1 MIREIQKDIRKSAD
15 ATRAKNLKRFFK
27 TDPGEYGE
35 GDVFIGL
42 TVPQS
47 RAFAKKYFETP
58 LKDLEV
64 LLKSEIH
71 EERLIALIILSNRFA
86 KSDEREKFQIYKLY
100 LKNTKYINNWDLVDT
115 SAEYIVGGYLYDK
128 DRKVLQQLA
137 KSKSLWERRIAMLS
151 TFHFIKKGEYQDTLR
166 IARILLKDEHDL
178 IHKASGWMLREMG
191 KRVSEKELRGFLEKY
206 ASKMPRTMLRY
217 AIEKF
222 SPKDRRYYL
231 DLK

>member
-1 MIREIQKDIRKSAD
+1 MVKEIQKDIRKSAD

-27 TDPGEYGE
+27 TGPGEYGE

-47 RAFAKKYFETP
+47 RAFAKKYFATP
-58 LKDLEV
+58 LKDLET

-86 KSDEREKFQIYKLY
+86 KAEEREKFQIYKLY

-128 DRKVLQQLA
+128 DRKVLQKLA

-151 TFHFIKKGEYQDTLR
+151 TFHFIKKGECKETLR
-166 IARILLKDEHDL
+166 IAKILLKDEHDL

-217 AIEKF
+217 SIEKF
-222 SPKDRRYYL
+222 SSKDRRYYL

>member
-1 MIREIQKDIRKSAD
+1 MVKEIQKDIRKSAD

-27 TDPGEYGE
+27 TGPGEYGE

-47 RAFAKKYFETP
+47 RAFAKKYFATP
-58 LKDLEV
+58 LKDLEA

-71 EERLIALIILSNRFA
+71 EERLIALIILSNRFL
-86 KSDEREKFQIYKLY
+86 KGDEREKFQIYKLY

-128 DRKVLQQLA
+128 DRKVLQKLA

-151 TFHFIKKGEYQDTLR
+151 TFHFIKKGECKETLR
-166 IARILLKDEHDL
+166 IAKILLKDEHDL
-178 IHKASGWMLREMG
+178 IHKASGWMLRELG

-217 AIEKF
+217 SIEKF
-222 SPKDRRYYL
+222 SSKDRRYYL